1 MKDIF
6 KEYDDVFRD
15 IVYCYLEDKNIN
27 TITSDEVA
35 IIANRLIMENAPMW
49 EHINNCIDYEVKRI
63 KDLKKKNKKEEER

>member
-1 MKDIF
+1 MDIF

-35 IIANRLIMENAPMW
+35 IIANRLITKNEPMW
-49 EHINNCIDYEVKRI
+49 EYIKECVGYEVNRI
-63 KDLKKKNKKEEER
+63 RDLRKKNKKEEDR